1 MKCIELSVVV
11 PRRNAHKL
19 EFRLDEFIGRAKR
32 SRRIPFLQLFACQEE
47 NIFAPNKGRTII
59 REILLN
65 ITRSPLML
73 IPFQRLVFKVSFE
86 ISTPSDVLEF
96 KCFDADKLC
105 SSLIF
110 RKAALPGIV
119 IPELDLSYGYEFKKN
134 HSKYDVF
141 LTNATILDLKE
152 AKVLKNS
159 FYFEQSPNFTIGQ
172 SNLTISGTKSS
183 DDGWLEIRDY
193 RNWKMQ
199 KISEAVVLHGQVIYK
214 EGRFYFT
221 DSSRIP
227 GISNLQH
234 WPSVIFINQNGR
246 ISTPRSKLEPSLIPR
261 GIFVGGTN
269 NFMHFVIEDLPRII
283 LADVLKIPTDYAL
296 VFKAN
301 LSDQIKDT
309 IVALTDRKIVYVDS
323 FEGLQVS
330 ELIAFRFDN
339 PLVSAMAGNQD
350 AALNLFNSFLLKE
363 ARSRI
368 KSKMPPTSKHSD
380 RVLIERGRGLF
391 RPLTNSHKLKEL
403 LMRDFGFAAFDLS
416 GQRLDDVV
424 NIFDEASIIV
434 AEYGAGMA
442 NMIFANNNP
451 TVLELRGPLES
462 GSIEYE
468 ALAKACGFKHQ
479 KLVGKKKVVSRYGI
493 ERGPFSVD
501 VNQVANKIS
510 ELI

>member
-1 MKCIELSVVV
+1 
-11 PRRNAHKL
+11 
-19 EFRLDEFIGRAKR
+19 
-32 SRRIPFLQLFACQEE
+32 
-47 NIFAPNKGRTII
+47 
-59 REILLN
+59 
-65 ITRSPLML
+65 
-73 IPFQRLVFKVSFE
+73 
-86 ISTPSDVLEF
+86 
-96 KCFDADKLC
+96 
-105 SSLIF
+105 
-110 RKAALPGIV
+110 
-119 IPELDLSYGYEFKKN
+119 
-134 HSKYDVF
+134 
-141 LTNATILDLKE
+141 
-152 AKVLKNS
+152 
-159 FYFEQSPNFTIGQ
+159 
-172 SNLTISGTKSS
+172 
-183 DDGWLEIRDY
+183 
-193 RNWKMQ
+193 
-199 KISEAVVLHGQVIYK
+199 
-214 EGRFYFT
+214 
-221 DSSRIP
+221 
-227 GISNLQH
+227 
-234 WPSVIFINQNGR
+234 
-246 ISTPRSKLEPSLIPR
+246 
-261 GIFVGGTN
+261 
-269 NFMHFVIEDLPRII
+269 MH
-283 LADVLKIPTDYAL
+283 
-296 VFKAN
+296 N